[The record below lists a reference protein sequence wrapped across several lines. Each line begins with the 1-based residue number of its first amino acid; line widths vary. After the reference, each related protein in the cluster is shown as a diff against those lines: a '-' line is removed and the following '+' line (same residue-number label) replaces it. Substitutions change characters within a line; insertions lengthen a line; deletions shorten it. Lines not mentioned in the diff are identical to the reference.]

1 MDSTQIPVDFCS
13 RILGF
18 DKNVRFAGVADKF
31 GKIVMAEYRKGVVP
45 LLSDEE
51 SALSIIQSSIRI
63 GTRKTLQPALGKIVY
78 SVTLYEKVVLAN
90 VPLANQN
97 FLTISFDT
105 KADHDTVI
113 MKKILPFIKKE
124 GLRKD

>member
-1 MDSTQIPVDFCS
+1 MDNPIPEDFCG

-18 DKNVRFAGVADKF
+18 DKNIRFAGVADKF
-31 GKIVMAEYRKGVVP
+31 GKVVMAEYRKGVVP
-45 LLSDEE
+45 LLSNEE
-51 SALSIIQSSIRI
+51 STLSVVQSSIRM
-63 GTRKTLQPALGKIVY
+63 GSRKALQPALGKIVY
-78 SVTLYEKVVLAN
+78 SKTLYEKVVLVS
-90 VPLANQN
+90 VPLINQN
-97 FLTISFDT
+97 VLTISFDT